1 MNILLD
7 LDGTL
12 TDPRVGIV
20 GCIKYALNE
29 LAHGCPSDSELSRY
43 IGPPLQETFS
53 ALLSSTDP
61 ARINTAVALYRER
74 FAVTGM
80 FENSVYPG
88 ITEALSDF
96 QELGAVLYVATSKPQ
111 VYALKIV
118 EYFGLHEFF
127 RAVYGSELDG
137 TRSNKA
143 DLIAHILQ
151 TESLS
156 PASTCMVGDRLH
168 DVVGAKANSVF
179 PVGVLWGYGSRDEL
193 VSAGAAAL
201 CESPVMLCH
210 VLSSNTAL
218 KWSAASGV
226 RSPSRWRSLC

>member
-1 MNILLD
+1 MNVLLD

-12 TDPRVGIV
+12 TDPREGIV

-29 LAHGCPSDSELSRY
+29 LAHGCPGDSELSRY

-53 ALLSSTDP
+53 VLLRSTDP
-61 ARINTAVALYRER
+61 ARINTAVALYRAR

-88 ITEALSDF
+88 ITEALSDL

-111 VYALKIV
+111 AYAVKIV
-118 EYFGLHEFF
+118 EHFGLREFF

-137 TRSNKA
+137 TRSSKA
-143 DLIAHILQ
+143 DLIAHILK

-201 CESPVMLCH
+201 CESPATLH
-210 VLSSNTAL
+210 PVLRYYSAL
-218 KWSAASGV
+218 QQSAASGA
-226 RSPSRWRSLC
+226 C

>member
-1 MNILLD
+1 MNVLLD

-12 TDPRVGIV
+12 TDPREGIV

-43 IGPPLQETFS
+43 IGPPLHDTFS
-53 ALLSSTDP
+53 ELLSSTDS

-88 ITEALSDF
+88 ITEALSDL

-111 VYALKIV
+111 VYAFKIV
-118 EYFGLHEFF
+118 EHFGLGEFF

-143 DLIAHILQ
+143 DLIAHILK

-156 PASTCMVGDRLH
+156 PGSTCMVGDRLH
-168 DVVGAKANSVF
+168 DMVGAKANSVF

-193 VSAGAAAL
+193 VSGGAAAL

-210 VLSSNTAL
+210 VLSNNPAL
-218 KWSAASGV
+218 KWTAASGA
-226 RSPSRWRSLC
+226 RCPPH